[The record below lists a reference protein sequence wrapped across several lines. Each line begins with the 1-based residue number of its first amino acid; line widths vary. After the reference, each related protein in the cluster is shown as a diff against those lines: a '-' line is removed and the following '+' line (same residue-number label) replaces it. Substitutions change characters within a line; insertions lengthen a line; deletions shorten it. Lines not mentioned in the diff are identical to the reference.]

1 MNRYGDWMQTASG
14 KAFWPLDPRE
24 DEIDIDDIA
33 HALAMQCRY
42 AGHCKRF
49 YSVAQHSVLVAQ
61 SMPTKALARSALLHD
76 ATEAYL
82 VDVPRP
88 VKRFLTEYK
97 AIEEKL
103 YAFIARRFGVP
114 EIIPDEVT
122 EADNRILH
130 DELQQ
135 LMRPPPISWSLP
147 GEPLGVKIERM
158 NPNDSYIEFLRMA
171 GKLGVK

>member
-1 MNRYGDWMQTASG
+1 MNRYGGWMQTASG

-88 VKRFLTEYK
+88 VKPFLTEYK

-130 DELQQ
+130 DEMQQ
-135 LMRPPPISWSLP
+135 LMRPPPIPWSLS
-147 GEPLGVKIERM
+147 GEPLGVEIQALP
-158 NPNDSYIEFLRMA
+158 PNGAYIAFLEMTA
-171 GKLGVK
+171 KLGLK